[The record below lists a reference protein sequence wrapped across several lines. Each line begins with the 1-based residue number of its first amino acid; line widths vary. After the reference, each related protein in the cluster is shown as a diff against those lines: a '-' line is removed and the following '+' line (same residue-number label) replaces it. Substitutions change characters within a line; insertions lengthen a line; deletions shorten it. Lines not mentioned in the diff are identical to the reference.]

1 MKNSTIIK
9 DYSTAL
15 MKGFYERV
23 KSTKRLRHNLSKGEI
38 RELFINELLSNF
50 VTDQF
55 GIGTGIIVDYIG
67 NQSHQMDII
76 IYDKRLL
83 PPMIK
88 NSKLGVY
95 PLESVLAVIEVKSS
109 INRNVILGIEKKF
122 HYLDNK
128 LIFYKDLPSDISVVK
143 GIIGFNRNSI
153 KVLKNGDDK
162 SWLERELHHIDAICH
177 VQKYSWIRWKSENR
191 PWKFCEKNEVT
202 FEETKRFIA
211 WILDVARNKS
221 NKRMQHFG
229 RKYIP
234 WLSSYIRNQEEII

>member
-9 DYSTAL
+9 DYSTAM
-15 MKGFYERV
+15 MKGFYEKV
-23 KSTKRLRHNLSKGEI
+23 KSMKELRHNLSKGEI
-38 RELFINELLSNF
+38 RELFLNELLSNF
-50 VTDQF
+50 ITDQF
-55 GIGTGIIVDYIG
+55 GIGTGIIVDSNG

-88 NSKLGVY
+88 NSNLGVY
-95 PLESVLAVIEVKSS
+95 PLETVLAVIEVKSS
-109 INRNVILGIEKKF
+109 INRKEILNTEKKF
-122 HYLDNK
+122 LHFDNK
-128 LIFYKDLPSDISVVK
+128 LIFSKELPQSVSIVK
-143 GIIGFNRNSI
+143 GIIGFNINSI
-153 KVLKNGDDK
+153 KELKDGNNK
-162 SWLERELHHIDAICH
+162 SWLERELNHTDAICH

-221 NKRMQHFG
+221 NKRMQQFG
-229 RKYIP
+229 RKHIP